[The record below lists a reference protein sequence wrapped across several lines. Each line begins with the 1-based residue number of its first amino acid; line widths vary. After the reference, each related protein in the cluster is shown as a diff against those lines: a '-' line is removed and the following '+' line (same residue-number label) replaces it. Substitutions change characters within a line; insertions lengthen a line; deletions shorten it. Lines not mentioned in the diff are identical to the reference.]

1 MSPPH
6 ASLAAK
12 LAFALVVLL
21 SAVLIVGW
29 DFTLQRSA
37 APLALE
43 TATSIAALTAARP
56 TAPVPPAS
64 APVSTSPGAQSTPD
78 WKLYPDERHG
88 FELLYPLDSVVAA
101 TSEQTRI
108 ALPINPGTNL
118 QEKYLLIDVQQGD
131 ASCRSPLA
139 VGYSPEA
146 LQVSQVEIGVLTFT
160 QLSGSEG
167 AAGNFYDARKCC

>member
-21 SAVLIVGW
+21 SAVLIVGC

-43 TATSIAALTAARP
+43 TANSIAALTAARP
-56 TAPVPPAS
+56 TAHVPPSS
-64 APVSTSPGAQSTPD
+64 APVITSPGAQSTPD

-108 ALPINPGTNL
+108 DLLIPGTTL

-131 ASCRSPLA
+131 ANCRSPLV

-146 LQVSQVEIGVLTFT
+146 LQVSQVEIGVMTYT

>member
-21 SAVLIVGW
+21 LAVLIVGC

-43 TATSIAALTAARP
+43 TANSIAALTAARP
-56 TAPVPPAS
+56 TAHVPPSS
-64 APVSTSPGAQSTPD
+64 APVITSPGAQSTPD
-78 WKLYPDERHG
+78 WKLYPDECHG

-108 ALPINPGTNL
+108 DLPINPGTTL
-118 QEKYLLIDVQQGD
+118 QEKYLLIDDQQGD
-131 ASCRSPLA
+131 TNCRCPLV

-146 LQVSQVEIGVLTFT
+146 LQVSHVEMGVLAYT